1 MRATI
6 FWQSVRI
13 GIESLRI
20 HPLRTLLSTS
30 GIVIGVLALV
40 ATLSVTD
47 GVDVFSRRLIERET
61 SVQDVVLSTR
71 RMLDVDGREVRV
83 HHPPVFT
90 LADWRSAR
98 AAIPHIS
105 AALLTVTGQVNV
117 GGTGRRR
124 LARITASTENL
135 PDFINVDLQAGRF
148 FTDIEVQRDAGV
160 IVLGN
165 RLASELAAPHDPLW
179 LLGRTIRVGDTRRE
193 VLGVLAPLPGETD
206 LVAFVPIGR
215 RFEAS
220 AFAGDRLT
228 PVLRVKSS
236 TVENVRDTRDAV
248 IDWIA
253 QRFPGER
260 EALEVTIGLDR
271 LERTR
276 QAMLLTK
283 MIFGLLVLLML
294 AIGGIGVMNV
304 LLASVAE
311 RTREIGVRKAMGA
324 RGRDVLLHFL
334 AESSAIAAMGSAAGA
349 VTGAAVAY
357 GAAAVFRRFTGA
369 PIYPVFTTTTVV
381 LVIVAAIGVGVIF
394 GTYPARIAA
403 RLTPIEAIQRE

>member
-6 FWQSVRI
+6 FWQSIRI
-13 GIESLRI
+13 GIESLLI

-30 GIVIGVLALV
+30 GIVMGVLALV
-40 ATLSVTD
+40 ATFSVID

-83 HHPPVFT
+83 HHAPVFT

-98 AAIPHIS
+98 SAIPHSS

-124 LARITASTENL
+124 LARVTASTENL
-135 PDFINVDLQAGRF
+135 PDFTNVDLQAGRF
-148 FTDIEVQRDAGV
+148 FTDIEVQCDADV
-160 IVLGN
+160 VVLGN
-165 RLASELAAPHDPLW
+165 RLAAELAAPHDPLW
-179 LLGRTIRVGDTRRE
+179 LVGRTIRVGDTRRE

-206 LVAFVPIGR
+206 LVGFVPIGR

-236 TVENVRDTRDAV
+236 SVENVPDTRDAV

-253 QRFPGER
+253 QRFPGDR
-260 EALEVTIGLDR
+260 EALEVTIGLER
-271 LERTR
+271 LQRTQ

-311 RTREIGVRKAMGA
+311 RTREIGVRKAVGA

-334 AESSAIAAMGSAAGA
+334 AESSAIAMMGSAAGA
-349 VTGAAVAY
+349 MLGVGVAY
-357 GAAAVFRRFTGA
+357 GAAAVFRKFTEA
-369 PIYPVFTTTTVV
+369 PIYPVFTSTTVV
-381 LVIVAAIGVGVIF
+381 FVIIAAVSVGIAF
-394 GTYPARIAA
+394 GTYPARVAA